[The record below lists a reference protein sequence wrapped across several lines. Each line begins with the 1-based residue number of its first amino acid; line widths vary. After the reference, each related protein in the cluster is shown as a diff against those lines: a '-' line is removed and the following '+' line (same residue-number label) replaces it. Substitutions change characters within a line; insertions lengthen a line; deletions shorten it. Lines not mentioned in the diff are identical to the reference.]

1 MKTIECVNSPV
12 TITVTILIA
21 WLIFEYQNSSLIKD
35 NLLTQEQID
44 SYKKHGILLVKEPI
58 FSPKKLDEITQTLI
72 NRVKLLPPG
81 AKTEFSTEMNSAH
94 LKDEEILKIAQEP
107 VVVEMAAQLLDTK
120 DVNIFTTRIL
130 CKMPEVW
137 YESHYFWIS

>member
-1 MKTIECVNSPV
+1 MKTIDSVNSPI

-21 WLIFEYQNSSLIKD
+21 WLILKYQNSSLMK
-35 NLLTQEQID
+35 NHLLTQEQID

-58 FSPKKLDEITQTLI
+58 FSPKKLDEISQTLI
-72 NRVKLLPPG
+72 NRVKLLPQG
-81 AKTEFSTEMNSAH
+81 AKTEFSAEMNSAH

-107 VVVEMAAQLLDTK
+107 VVVGMAAQLLDTK

-130 CKMPEVW
+130 CKMPEV
-137 YESHYFWIS
+137 

>member
-1 MKTIECVNSPV
+1 MKTIESVNSPI

-21 WLIFEYQNSSLIKD
+21 WVILKYQNSSLMK
-35 NLLTQEQID
+35 NHLLTQEQIA

-58 FSPKKLDEITQTLI
+58 FSPKKLDEISQTLI
-72 NRVKLLPPG
+72 NRVKSLPPG

-107 VVVEMAAQLLDTK
+107 VVVGMAAQLLDTK

-130 CKMPEVW
+130 CKMPEV
-137 YESHYFWIS
+137 

>member
-1 MKTIECVNSPV
+1 MKTIECVNLPV

-58 FSPKKLDEITQTLI
+58 FSPKKLDEIT
-72 NRVKLLPPG
+72 
-81 AKTEFSTEMNSAH
+81 
-94 LKDEEILKIAQEP
+94 
-107 VVVEMAAQLLDTK
+107 
-120 DVNIFTTRIL
+120 
-130 CKMPEVW
+130 
-137 YESHYFWIS
+137 